1 MTSLSYAQR
10 RLWFMDQLD
19 KTTTAYNS
27 PMALRLSGKLDI
39 VALENALG
47 DVLTRHEPLRTIFPA
62 PDGEPVAKTLGPA
75 DVSLTFDVRDAA
87 PENLDQLLSEF
98 ASYRFDITCEIP
110 VRAAVFRLSEAEHVL
125 LLLVHHVAADGWSMA
140 PLARDLSAAY
150 TARLRAEA
158 VAWPELP
165 VEYSD
170 YTEWQEE
177 LLSDAAGEEPSLLK
191 AQLDYWRTRLADAPE
206 ELNIPTDRPRP
217 AVPSYRG
224 AEVRFSLDAEVQKAI
239 SCLCSE
245 SGCTPF
251 MVFHAAL
258 TAMLSRISGSADVP
272 IGIPVAGRTDEGLEN
287 LVGFFVNNLVLRLD
301 MPTGVTYRA
310 LLERSRQCTL
320 EALEHQDVPF
330 EFLVDSLNPT
340 RSLSR
345 NPLFQVVLAFQNN
358 DEAEWSLPGLS
369 VESVHVQ
376 NDTAKF
382 DLTFSFTQQLSATG
396 EELGISGVLEYA
408 TDLFDHTSAEEFVTR
423 FNKTLR
429 VMLAAPDAPVHA
441 EDMLEDDERQLIL
454 RGWNDT
460 DRTHDQVLMG
470 CLVEQHAETR
480 PDAVAV
486 DSLEGIVTYRQLNER
501 ANSLAHYLI
510 DKGIGPER
518 VVAVVIPRS
527 LDMVVSVLA
536 VLKAGGAYL
545 PIDTEYY
552 PADRIS
558 FILDDSAPSVILTMS
573 DVLLPSLP
581 DSVERVD
588 LDTLQQTNI
597 LEKFS
602 TCNPT
607 DDDRVEPLTFRH
619 AAYVIYTSGSTGTPK
634 GVVVTHAGIGNLG
647 TDNAARFGVSPQSRL
662 LQFASL
668 SFDSSAAEFMIIFS
682 AGGTLVVRAPGRLA
696 GDELGSV
703 FRDAR
708 ITHVLMPPPILH
720 SVPARPYPDLQ
731 AIMLAGDT
739 CTNEVVRDWVG
750 EQDVF
755 NIFGPTE
762 TTVHATASAALDGID
777 MSIGAPLSNMRI
789 YVLDADLNPMPPGVV
804 GEAYIAGIGLARG
817 YLNRPSLT
825 AERFVADPF
834 GGPGERMYRTGDLFR
849 WRRDGQLEFIGRA
862 DHQVKLRGF
871 RVELGE
877 IEATL
882 HAHRLVRNCAVT
894 VREDATRGK
903 YLAAYVATDEPAGLQ
918 DELREFLKTRLPD
931 YMVPASISVMRDLPL
946 TQNGKVDRKALP
958 EPTFSTGRGGGY
970 ATSREQALCG
980 LIAEV
985 LGVREVGPEDRFFEI
1000 GGNSLLATRLVGR
1013 IRSDLGLEASLRTIF
1028 KEPRVRDLA
1037 LSLKTASSARPALRP
1052 RRRD

>member
-19 KTTTAYNS
+19 KATTAYNS
-27 PMALRLSGKLDI
+27 PMALRLSGKLDV

-47 DVLTRHEPLRTIFPA
+47 DVLTRHEPLRTIYPA
-62 PDGEPVAKTLGPA
+62 PDGDPTAKTLDPA
-75 DVSLTFDVRDAA
+75 RVSLSLDVRDAA
-87 PENLDQLLSEF
+87 PGNLNRLLSEF
-98 ASYRFDITCEIP
+98 TSYRFDITCEIP
-110 VRAAVFRLSEAEHVL
+110 VRAVVFRLSELEHVL
-125 LLLVHHVAADGWSMA
+125 LLLVHHIAADGWSMA

-150 TARLRAEA
+150 TARLRGEA
-158 VAWPELP
+158 ADWPELP

-177 LLSDAAGEEPSLLK
+177 LLSDAAGEEESLLK
-191 AQLDYWRTRLADAPE
+191 TQLDYWRTRLAGAPE

-217 AVPSYRG
+217 AIPSYRG
-224 AEVRFSLDAEVQKAI
+224 AEVRFSLDAEVQKGV
-239 SCLCSE
+239 SRLSSE
-245 SGCTPF
+245 SSCTPF
-251 MVFHAAL
+251 MIFHAAL
-258 TAMLSRISGSADVP
+258 TAMLSRISGSTDIP

-310 LLERSRQCTL
+310 LLEQSRQCTL

-358 DEAEWSLPGLS
+358 DEAVWGLPGLS
-369 VESVHVQ
+369 VESVHVE

-382 DLTFSFTQQLSATG
+382 DLTFSFTQELSVTG

-408 TDLFDHTSAEEFVTR
+408 TDLFDHASAEEFVAR
-423 FNKTLR
+423 FNKSLR
-429 VMLAAPDAPVHA
+429 VMLARPDEPVHR
-441 EDMLEDDERQLIL
+441 EDVLQDDERQRIL
-454 RGWNDT
+454 RRWNDT
-460 DRTHDQVLMG
+460 VRGHDQVFMG
-470 CLVEQHAETR
+470 SLVERHAEAR

-501 ANSLAHYLI
+501 ANRLAHYLI

-536 VLKAGGAYL
+536 VLKSGGAYL

-558 FILDDSAPSVILTMS
+558 FILQDSAPSVILTLS
-573 DVLLPSLP
+573 DVTLPSLP
-581 DSVERVD
+581 DSIERVD
-588 LDTLQQTNI
+588 LDALQDTDI

-602 TCNPT
+602 ARNPT
-607 DDDRVEPLTFRH
+607 DTDRVEPLTFQH
-619 AAYVIYTSGSTGTPK
+619 TAYVIYTSGSTGTPK

-647 TDNAARFGVSPQSRL
+647 TDNSARFGVSPESRL

-682 AGGTLVVRAPGRLA
+682 AGGSLVMRESGRLA
-696 GDELGSV
+696 GEELGSV

-720 SVPARPYPDLQ
+720 SVPVQSYPDLR

-762 TTVHATASAALDGID
+762 TTVHATATAALDGID
-777 MSIGAPLSNMRI
+777 MSIGAPLSNTRI
-789 YVLDADLNPMPPGVV
+789 YVLDADLNPVPPGVV
-804 GEAYIAGIGLARG
+804 GEAYIAGIGLARE

-849 WRRDGQLEFIGRA
+849 WRRDGRLEFIGRA

-882 HAHRLVRNCAVT
+882 HGYRLVRNCAVT

-903 YLAAYVATDEPAGLQ
+903 YLAAYVATDEPTGLQ

-931 YMVPASISVMRDLPL
+931 YMVPASISIMESLPL

-958 EPTFSTGRGGGY
+958 EPAFSGGRGSDY
-970 ATSREQALCG
+970 ATPREQALSG

-985 LGVREVGPEDRFFEI
+985 LGVSEVGPEDKFFEI
-1000 GGNSLLATRLVGR
+1000 GGNSLLATRLVAR
-1013 IRSDLGLEASLRTIF
+1013 IRSDLGFEVSLRTIF
-1028 KEPRVRDLA
+1028 EEPRVGDLA
-1037 LSLKTASSARPALRP
+1037 QRLKTASSARPALRP
-1052 RRRD
+1052 RR